1 MPHNFEQLGL
11 INLLFPD
18 ARVIHC
24 ARNPIDTCV
33 SCYVTQFS
41 IAHTYSCDL
50 AHLGHAYGEYHRLMK
65 HWRSALDIPMLD
77 VVYEELVADPDAGAR
92 RIVEFLGLPWDDAC
106 LRFYEAE
113 RAVSTASVDQVRK
126 PVYTSSVSRWKRYE
140 RRLGPLLAA
149 LRQCGVPLHD
159 APDAHA

>member
-1 MPHNFEQLGL
+1 MSLGCPKNLVDSERMLGL
-11 INLLFPD
+11 L
-18 ARVIHC
+18 
-24 ARNPIDTCV
+24 
-33 SCYVTQFS
+33 Q
-41 IAHTYSCDL
+41 
-50 AHLGHAYGEYHRLMK
+50 
-65 HWRSALDIPMLD
+65 LDG
-77 VVYEELVADPDAGAR
+77 YKLVADPDAGAR

-126 PVYTSSVSRWKRYE
+126 PIYTSSVSRWKRYE